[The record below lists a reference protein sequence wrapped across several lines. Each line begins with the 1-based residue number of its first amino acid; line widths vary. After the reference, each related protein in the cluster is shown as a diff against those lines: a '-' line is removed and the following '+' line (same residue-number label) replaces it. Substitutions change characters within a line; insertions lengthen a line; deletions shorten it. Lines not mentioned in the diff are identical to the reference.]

1 MRSISIDS
9 LRQQFRGGLI
19 RRGDPDYERARELY
33 NAMID
38 KGPLII
44 ARCASVADV
53 IAAVRFARKEGCLLA
68 IRGGGHNGPGLGSC
82 DDGLVVD
89 LSMMTSVRGAT

>member
-9 LRQQFRGGLI
+9 LRQQFRGALI

-38 KGPLII
+38 KRPLII

-53 IAAVRFARKEGCLLA
+53 IAAVRFAG
-68 IRGGGHNGPGLGSC
+68 
-82 DDGLVVD
+82 DDGLPPRHTRRRPQRPWPRQ
-89 LSMMTSVRGAT
+89 LR